1 MMTADEPPLVSNR
14 WPHLAAELVTALREE
29 DENELADRVGTLRVL
44 QQCNCAD
51 DFCQSFYTAPK
62 PMGAYGPGH
71 RNVGLSP
78 SEPGYLILDV
88 VQDAIMYFEVLYR
101 PPLS

>member
-1 MMTADEPPLVSNR
+1 MMTADEPPLVSAQ

-29 DENELADRVGTLRVL
+29 GENDLADRVDTLRVL
-44 QQCNCAD
+44 QQCGCDD
-51 DFCQSFYTAPK
+51 DFCQSFYPAPE
-62 PMGAYGPGH
+62 PTGAYGPGH
-71 RNVGLSP
+71 RNVCLSS

-88 VQDAIMYFEVLYR
+88 VDDAIMYVEVLYR